1 MCRLISMFD
10 VVVDA
15 NEMRARVDLSDCFM
29 SYKMDDRATK
39 NAFLAFDTVELVFFR
54 CQVFFVCQNSKFLV
68 AQVVPETI
76 EILIFCCCQI

>member
-1 MCRLISMFD
+1 MNVRYMCRLISMFD

-39 NAFLAFDTVELVFFR
+39 NAFLAFDIVELVFFAVR
-54 CQVFFVCQNSKFLV
+54 CFSVVKIPNSSWLKLY
-68 AQVVPETI
+68 QKR
-76 EILIFCCCQI
+76 